1 MLRFLLQVKM
11 PSQYIPILVVAILAA
26 SFPVIGLLGVT
37 RLSPELETPALYVE
51 SQERAV
57 DSAGEAGYSDSMRF
71 YVAAGL
77 FVIFDAAV
85 VLLCVWAIK
94 FSQMGVYGLIVM
106 LAFLGILLAG
116 YAWVCKKGVLDW
128 I

>member
-26 SFPVIGLLGVT
+26 SFPVIGLFWVT
-37 RLSPELETPALYVE
+37 RLSPELETPALHVE

-57 DSAGEAGYSDSMRF
+57 EAGHSDSMRF
-71 YVAAGL
+71 YIAGSL
-77 FVIFDAAV
+77 FVIFDAAI